1 MAPKF
6 ASKGCGIVT
15 NERTDFRILTAAG
28 GPLLKYKTGDVVFKR
43 GDAAQDLFIVQS
55 GKVEIRLGNRVVETV
70 SDNDIFGE
78 MAMIDFA
85 PRSATAV
92 AISDTTLIP
101 IGERQFLYLFSDLAL
116 DVMRVMVRRLRRRE
130 RENELMNIE
139 AITASIGHE
148 IKQPLA
154 AIANNSSAARN
165 FLRMAPPD
173 LHEARAL
180 LNKIVDESHRA
191 SEILDGILSLFGKI
205 GQARE
210 RIDVNE
216 MTAEVLQSM
225 RAEPEG
231 HAVTTLAELTTEPP
245 LVDGNRIQLQQVIL
259 NMVRNAAEAM
269 GTTNDRDRVLR
280 VKTERRGRDAIAL
293 VVQDSGRGIDPNQLD
308 RIFDPFVSTK
318 AHGMGLGLAIC
329 RMIIE
334 RHGGELTASSDG
346 ESGALFQFVLPSEP
360 MDRTITPVEYR

>member
-1 MAPKF
+1 M
-6 ASKGCGIVT
+6 T
-15 NERTDFRILTAAG
+15 NARPDFRMLAASA
-28 GPLLKYKTGDVVFKR
+28 GPLLEYKTGDVIFKR
-43 GDAAQDLFIVQS
+43 GDAAQNLFIIQS
-55 GKVEIRLGNRVVETV
+55 GKVEIRLGNRVVETL

-101 IGERQFLYLFSDLAL
+101 IGKKQFLYLFSGLAL
-116 DVMRVMVRRLRRRE
+116 DVVRVMVRRLRRCE
-130 RENELMNIE
+130 RGNELMNIE

-165 FLRMAPPD
+165 FLGMEPPD
-173 LHEARAL
+173 LQEALAL
-180 LNKIVDESHRA
+180 LNKIVDEVHRA
-191 SEILDGILSLFGKI
+191 GEILDDVLSLFGRI
-205 GQARE
+205 GQGRQ

-225 RAEPEG
+225 RAELESR
-231 HAVTTLAELTTEPP
+231 AVTTLAELTTEPP
-245 LVDGNRIQLQQVIL
+245 LVGGNRIQLQQVIL
-259 NMVRNAAEAM
+259 NMVRNAVEAM
-269 GTTNDRDRVLR
+269 GTTEDRDRVLR
-280 VKTERRGRDAIAL
+280 VKTERRSRDTIAL
-293 VVQDSGRGIDPNQLD
+293 VVQDSGRGIDPKQLD
-308 RIFDPFVSTK
+308 RIFDPFVTTK

-334 RHGGELTASSDG
+334 RHGGELSASSDG
-346 ESGALFQFVLPSEP
+346 ESGAVFQFVLPSEP
-360 MDRTITPVEYR
+360 MDRVATPVECR

>member
-1 MAPKF
+1 M
-6 ASKGCGIVT
+6 T
-15 NERTDFRILTAAG
+15 NARTDFRMLAATG
-28 GPLLKYKTGDVVFKR
+28 GALLQYKTGDIIFKQ
-43 GDAAQDLFIVQS
+43 GDAAQNLLIVQS
-55 GKVEIRLGNRVVETV
+55 GKVEIRVGNRVVETV

-92 AISDTTLIP
+92 AITDTTLIP
-101 IGERQFLYLFSDLAL
+101 IGEKQFLYLFSDLAL

-173 LHEARAL
+173 LREALAL
-180 LNKIVDESHRA
+180 LNKIVDDVHRA
-191 SEILDGILSLFGKI
+191 GEILDGVLSLFGKI
-205 GQARE
+205 GQARQ

-216 MTAEVLQSM
+216 MITEVLQSM
-225 RAEPEG
+225 RAELDS
-231 HAVTTLAELTTEPP
+231 HAVTTQVELTTEPP
-245 LVDGNRIQLQQVIL
+245 LVDGNSIQLQQVIL
-259 NMVRNAAEAM
+259 NIVRNAVEAM
-269 GTTNDRDRVLR
+269 GTTKGRDRVLR
-280 VKTERRGRDAIAL
+280 VKTERRSHDTIAL
-293 VVQDSGRGIDPNQLD
+293 VVRDSGRGIDPKQLD
-308 RIFDPFVSTK
+308 CIFDPFVTTK

-329 RMIIE
+329 RMIVE
-334 RHGGELTASSDG
+334 RHGGELSASSDG
-346 ESGALFQFVLPSEP
+346 EGGALFQFVLPSEP
-360 MDRTITPVEYR
+360 IDRTVTPVEYR